1 MKTVNVFDIRVY
13 FAYNTVRGDETM
25 IESMNDLISILLIA
39 VLFVGFG
46 YLILREFIHHRR
58 RKVMEEEIEY
68 YKEW

>member
-1 MKTVNVFDIRVY
+1 
-13 FAYNTVRGDETM
+13 M

-39 VLFVGFG
+39 VLFIGFG